1 MKNTVFI
8 VFITFLS
15 LVFLITGC
23 DKSKD
28 ELILQIKNS
37 GDIKVVFYAGEKN
50 NPVVGAPITLYELNL
65 FGPVVADQITDKNGE
80 AFFQNIEQGKY
91 MLYSPQLKLAEGP
104 DVNQDSTY
112 YFVKSTQVLSGE
124 TYMDTVNIKDHT
136 GTIMLQVFDENDSL
150 YTNANVYMLRYNTE
164 LYYSRY
170 RHTLLKDKEG
180 LNTYASDKMITGED
194 GFVTYED
201 VPTGSY
207 FFGIVNKND
216 STNISIGSDHRAV
229 IFVKDAEAFNKI
241 YVDF

>member
-37 GDIKVVFYAGEKN
+37 GDIKVAFYAGEKN
-50 NPVVGAPITLYELNL
+50 NPVVGAPISLCEDY
-65 FGPVVADQITDKNGE
+65 FSPVITEQITDKNGE
-80 AFFQNIEQGKY
+80 VFFQNIEQGTY
-91 MLYSPQLKLAEGP
+91 MLYSPRLKLAEGP

-112 YFVKSTQVLSGE
+112 FFVKSTQVLSGE

-150 YTNANVYMLRYNTE
+150 YTNANVYMLRYNTD
-164 LYYSRY
+164 LYSRY

-180 LNTYASDKMITGED
+180 LNTYASDKMITRED

-201 VPTGSY
+201 VPTGFY

-216 STNISIGSDHRAV
+216 STDISLGHLVFLFD
-229 IFVKDAEAFNKI
+229 KDTEAFNKI